1 MGKLKGIM
9 MKKRIGTLIILGLI
23 ALFLYQG
30 IRYFY
35 YHSQNAVT
43 DAAFIKSDRLA
54 TLSFNV
60 SGNVISLLKKENET
74 VKKGELLGVI
84 DPIDLTTA
92 KEELTH
98 RIQSMDA
105 QIQAIVLQRNR
116 LKPTLSLQTTIA
128 SQDIDRVKGETTA
141 LMHQIKAA
149 QERANKFSLDER
161 RYAAMLKDRLISAS
175 DYEAVHLQ
183 SIIAQQEHA
192 SLEAQLSSLN
202 ATHSKA
208 KNAMAL
214 SGLNENQTRELDQ
227 QILSMSGQKKSL
239 ESSLKDLKH
248 KLDYTHLYAPF
259 DGVIAKKFVHT
270 PSMSNQGSPIYA
282 LTDPRA
288 LYVEV
293 LLSEKELHGLKVGNK
308 AIVHTDGVPNTR
320 YESSVESIAATSAS
334 TFSLVPRDI
343 ASGEFTKLDQRFI
356 VRLKLKN
363 IHNLRAGMG
372 ASVAIARD

>member
-1 MGKLKGIM
+1 MGKK
-9 MKKRIGTLIILGLI
+9 IGTLVILGLI

-74 VKKGELLGVI
+74 VKKGELLGLI
-84 DPIDLTTA
+84 DPIDLTTT
-92 KEELTH
+92 KEELSY

-105 QIQAIVLQRNR
+105 QIQTLILQRNR
-116 LKPTLSLQTTIA
+116 LSPSLSLQTSIA
-128 SQDIDRVKGETTA
+128 SKDMDSVSSETAA
-141 LMHQIKAA
+141 LNHQIKAA
-149 QERANKFSLDER
+149 WERVHKLSLDEK
-161 RYAAMLKDRLISAS
+161 RYAAMLKDRLIATSE
-175 DYEAVHLQ
+175 YEAIHLQ
-183 SIIAQQEHA
+183 SVIAQQESA
-192 SLEAQLSSLN
+192 SLEAKLSALH
-202 ATHSKA
+202 ATQSKA

-214 SGLNENQTRELDQ
+214 SSLNEKQTSELDQ
-227 QILSMSGQKKSL
+227 QILSMSGQKKAL
-239 ESSLKDLKH
+239 ESSLKDLEH
-248 KLDYTHLYAPF
+248 KVGYTRLYAPF
-259 DGVIAKKFVHT
+259 DGVIAKKFVDA
-270 PSMSNQGSPIYA
+270 PSISKQGSPIYA
-282 LTDPRA
+282 LTDPSA

-293 LLSEKELHGLKVGNK
+293 LLSEKELHGIKVGNQ
-308 AIVHTDGVPNTR
+308 AVVHTDGVPNTQ
-320 YESSVESIAATSAS
+320 YNAQVESISATSAS

-356 VRLKLKN
+356 VRLKLEN
-363 IHNLRAGMG
+363 IHDLRAGMG

>member
-1 MGKLKGIM
+1 MGKK
-9 MKKRIGTLIILGLI
+9 IGTLVILGLI

-54 TLSFNV
+54 TLSFNI

-92 KEELTH
+92 KEELQN
-98 RIQSMDA
+98 RIDSMNA
-105 QIQAIVLQRNR
+105 QIQTLVLQRNR
-116 LKPTLSLQTTIA
+116 LHPSLSLQTSIA
-128 SQDIDRVKGETTA
+128 SKDVESSSSETNA
-141 LMHQIKAA
+141 LKHQIKAA
-149 QERANKFSLDER
+149 QERSNKLSLDEH
-161 RYAAMLKDRLISAS
+161 RYAAMLESRLIASA
-175 DYEAVHLQ
+175 DYEAIHLQ
-183 SIIAQQEHA
+183 SVIAQEERSA
-192 SLEAQLSSLN
+192 LEAKLSSLN
-202 ATHSKA
+202 SAQSKA
-208 KNAMAL
+208 KNAMTM
-214 SGLNENQTRELDQ
+214 STLNEKQIAELDQ
-227 QILSMSGQKKSL
+227 QILSMSGQKKAL
-239 ESSLKDLKH
+239 ESSLKDLEH
-248 KLDYTHLYAPF
+248 KVGYTHLYAPF
-259 DGVIAKKFVHT
+259 DGVIAKKFVDA
-270 PSMSNQGSPIYA
+270 PSISKQGSPIYA
-282 LTDPRA
+282 LTDPKA

-308 AIVHTDGVPNTR
+308 AVVRTEGVPDTQ
-320 YESSVESIAATSAS
+320 YDACVESISATSAS

-363 IHNLRAGMG
+363 IHDLRAGMG
-372 ASVAIARD
+372 ASVAIARN

>member
-1 MGKLKGIM
+1 MGKK
-9 MKKRIGTLIILGLI
+9 IGTLVILGLI

-54 TLSFNV
+54 TLSFNI

-92 KEELTH
+92 KEELNH

-105 QIQAIVLQRNR
+105 QIQTLILQRKR
-116 LKPTLSLQTTIA
+116 LSPTLSIQTSIA
-128 SQDIDRVKGETTA
+128 SKDMDSANSETTA
-141 LMHQIKAA
+141 LKHQIKAA
-149 QERANKFSLDER
+149 QERANKLSLDEH

-175 DYEAVHLQ
+175 DYETIHLQ
-183 SIIAQQEHA
+183 SVIAQQESA
-192 SLEAQLSSLN
+192 SLEAKLSSLN
-202 ATHSKA
+202 ATQSKA

-214 SGLNENQTRELDQ
+214 SSLNEKQTSELDQ
-227 QILSMSGQKKSL
+227 QILSMSGQKKAL
-239 ESSLKDLKH
+239 ESSLEDLEH
-248 KLDYTHLYAPF
+248 KVGYTRLYAPF
-259 DGVIAKKFVHT
+259 DGVVAKKFVDA
-270 PSMSNQGSPIYA
+270 PSISKQGSPIYA
-282 LTDPRA
+282 LTDPKA

-308 AIVHTDGVPNTR
+308 AVVHTDGVPNTQ
-320 YESSVESIAATSAS
+320 YNAHVESISATSAS

-356 VRLKLKN
+356 IRLKLEN
-363 IHNLRAGMG
+363 IHDLRAGMG